1 MTYECSGGKPQSFVN
16 KKALKAGDVVKA
28 GQYIRF
34 ESSQNLTDD
43 QVAAYCNI
51 VLAPLLC
58 QPTQDQHL
66 TYYHVTNTLIVWEA
80 KLLRDFTIP
89 TTPAGTTYYLLEP
102 IWGSMMI
109 VAVALATVA
118 VGIWLIDIIRRILK
132 GQWK

>member
-1 MTYECSGGKPQSFVN
+1 MTYECSGGKPQSFVI

-66 TYYHVTNTLIVWEA
+66 TYYRVTNTLIVWEA
-80 KLLRDFTIP
+80 RLLRDFTIP

-102 IWGSMMI
+102 IWGSMII
-109 VAVALATVA
+109 VAVVLAILGFTTLGIVA
-118 VGIWLIDIIRRILK
+118 AKRK
-132 GQWK
+132 K